1 MNQGNIPKTV
11 RDTLLKFDQTVEHL
25 TEQATRTK
33 EAIDLARE
41 RLTGGF
47 ERDQQYR
54 DVRATLDKLVKDLPA
69 IEDKRDA
76 AERMLER
83 CQAWLDELPD
93 DVTLEPVKVKLDGGD
108 LASVKERIRNATD
121 ELETLSKLPTPSADI
136 EQRVRKY
143 VVDLGR
149 PKVSGVGDGAQLQVS
164 WPRDDAVSLFA
175 ILEPE
180 KMTKLILGEIARA
193 ANDPLPLPQR
203 KQRMAELRRMID
215 DLQHQAYALGADA
228 YALPP
233 QVILG
238 VKVVKVGRR
247 EAVKKSERRV
257 SAV

>member
-47 ERDQQYR
+47 ERDQEYR

-76 AERMLER
+76 AERTLER

-121 ELETLSKLPTPSADI
+121 ELETLSKVPTPSADI

-143 VVDLGR
+143 VAGLGR
-149 PKVSGVGDGAQLQVS
+149 PKVSGVGDGDHLQVS
-164 WPRDDAVSLFA
+164 WPRDDATSLFA
-175 ILEPE
+175 ILEPG
-180 KMTKLILGEIARA
+180 KMTK
-193 ANDPLPLPQR
+193 
-203 KQRMAELRRMID
+203 
-215 DLQHQAYALGADA
+215 
-228 YALPP
+228 
-233 QVILG
+233 VILAG
-238 VKVVKVGRR
+238 SSVLPMIRCLWMGAASALSSSRPRSTRYKGKPLRSARTITQRR
-247 EAVKKSERRV
+247 PRSS
-257 SAV
+257 SASRCGGKP